1 MLDTLFNIL
10 TLVLFGIV
18 LKILHYYWIDNFLKV
33 DKEKNLSN
41 ILLWIPGSLVGL
53 GLLFCGF
60 ILLQHTLDSVLS

>member
-1 MLDTLFNIL
+1 
-10 TLVLFGIV
+10 
-18 LKILHYYWIDNFLKV
+18 V

-53 GLLFCGF
+53 GLLFCSF